1 MHLGVGDR
9 DFHADM
15 RTRQGPAGHFRV
27 RAVLLPGLC
36 HADGCLLRRR
46 PRLPGR
52 LASSGGGGHRQ
63 RSRAARCSGPLLEA
77 THQLARRRWRLP
89 DSARLRQLACHYR
102 QAPQHRRLS
111 QCPAAALAAA
121 PQHALRSIRWQ
132 DHQLRMA
139 ESQELR
145 ASRCRP
151 APTAAAARAAA
162 GALLIQKLQPPVTAA
177 SSTAVEPAAGGASG
191 VGAIR

>member
-46 PRLPGR
+46 PRLPG
-52 LASSGGGGHRQ
+52 
-63 RSRAARCSGPLLEA
+63 
-77 THQLARRRWRLP
+77 
-89 DSARLRQLACHYR
+89 
-102 QAPQHRRLS
+102 
-111 QCPAAALAAA
+111 
-121 PQHALRSIRWQ
+121 
-132 DHQLRMA
+132 
-139 ESQELR
+139 
-145 ASRCRP
+145 
-151 APTAAAARAAA
+151 
-162 GALLIQKLQPPVTAA
+162 ALLIQKLQPPVTAA